1 MITMNCNNTMKK
13 DLAELYKILYNFSQ
27 SEASK
32 SFLNKDLLKKLKYDP
47 KDIENLLQDQNTAN
61 INKKVETKIRPEI
74 LNIKTEEEVYT
85 YLEENIFMVFQNEID
100 EVEKNNI
107 LKKITA
113 EEIKYLYQIV
123 SSIKPPDKIKKL
135 DMLYKLRSF
144 YFNKK
149 RAADLM
155 KNLY

>member
-1 MITMNCNNTMKK
+1 MNCNNTMKK

>member
-1 MITMNCNNTMKK
+1 MKK

-47 KDIENLLQDQNTAN
+47 KDIENLLQDQKTAN

>member
-1 MITMNCNNTMKK
+1 MNCNNTMKK

-100 EVEKNNI
+100 EVNI

>member
-1 MITMNCNNTMKK
+1 MNCNNTMKK

-47 KDIENLLQDQNTAN
+47 KDIENLLQDQKTAN

>member
-1 MITMNCNNTMKK
+1 MKK

>member
-1 MITMNCNNTMKK
+1 MKK

-123 SSIKPPDKIKKL
+123 SSIKPPDRK
-135 DMLYKLRSF
+135 SVV
-144 YFNKK
+144 
-149 RAADLM
+149 
-155 KNLY
+155 

>member
-74 LNIKTEEEVYT
+74 LNIKTEEAGSP
-85 YLEENIFMVFQNEID
+85 L
-100 EVEKNNI
+100 
-107 LKKITA
+107 A
-113 EEIKYLYQIV
+113 
-123 SSIKPPDKIKKL
+123 L
-135 DMLYKLRSF
+135 D
-144 YFNKK
+144 NG
-149 RAADLM
+149 
-155 KNLY
+155 

>member
-1 MITMNCNNTMKK
+1 MNCNNTMKK

-47 KDIENLLQDQNTAN
+47 KDIENLLQDQKTAN

-85 YLEENIFMVFQNEID
+85 YLEENIFMVFQNEIN